1 MYWIHN
7 KRKSVVSERFIR
19 TLKTKIFKYMTSGSK
34 NIYIDKLNDIV
45 TEYNNTHHRTIRI
58 KPVNVKDNTYIDIKK
73 EVNDKDPK
81 LKVGDHLRIS
91 ACKNILAKGYT
102 PNWSQEVF
110 VNIKVK
116 NKVPLSYAINDL
128 NGKNYWNIA

>member
-7 KRKSVVSERFIR
+7 KRKSVVPERFIR

-116 NKVPLSYAINDL
+116 NKVPLSYVINDL

>member
-116 NKVPLSYAINDL
+116 NKVPLSYVINDI

>member
-58 KPVNVKDNTYIDIKK
+58 KPVNVKDSTYIDIKK

-116 NKVPLSYAINDL
+116 NKVPLSYVINDL